1 MARQRRL
8 DLIRK
13 IEEERNSRV
22 LVYITGDRQNL
33 ETKIGVDT
41 FPFIANHL
49 TNLGKTPK
57 IDLFLYSTGG
67 ITMAGYSLVNMIREF
82 SDSFGVLIPFK
93 ALSCATLV
101 ALGADDIVM
110 SRMGQM
116 SPIDPS
122 VQHPLG
128 PSIQVPGPAGVRQ
141 VLPANVEDIFNYFD
155 LAREELNITDS
166 DSLER
171 LLENLSEKIHPLVLG
186 HGYRLRE
193 QIEFLSRTL
202 LSYHM
207 TDSEKI
213 GQIVENLIR
222 GRYSHSYIF
231 GRREAIDVLDLPI
244 RENNILEELILSLF
258 IEYQQLLELANPHS
272 AEIAIGEGDEAR
284 RSFDRAIIE
293 SIDLTHVFRSNRIYR
308 RVNIPIPNTQ
318 ITTPQV
324 IEGIINEGWVEDNT
338 I

>member
-1 MARQRRL
+1 M
-8 DLIRK
+8 DLLHQ
-13 IEEERNSRV
+13 IEEERNSKV
-22 LVYITGDRQNL
+22 VVYITGDRQRL
-33 ETKIGVDT
+33 ETKIGIDT

-49 TNLGKTPK
+49 RRIGTTPK

-67 ITMAGYSLVNMIREF
+67 ITIAGYSLVNMIKEYT
-82 SDSFGVLIPFK
+82 DSFGVLIPFK
-93 ALSCATLV
+93 AWSSATLV
-101 ALGADDIVM
+101 ALGANDIVM
-110 SRMGQM
+110 SRMGQL

-128 PSIQVPGPAGVRQ
+128 PSLQVPGQPGLRQ
-141 VLPANVEDIFNYFD
+141 PIPANVEDIFNYFD
-155 LAREELNITDS
+155 LARTELKITDS

-171 LLENLSEKIHPLVLG
+171 LLENLSEKVHPLVLG

-202 LSYHM
+202 LSAHM
-207 TDSEKI
+207 DDQDKI
-213 GQIVENLIR
+213 TQIVENLIR

-231 GRREAIDVLDLPI
+231 GRREASDILGLPI
-244 RENNILEELILSLF
+244 HEDNKTEELILDLF
-258 IEYQQLLELANPHS
+258 SEYQEMLELSNPHS
-272 AEIAIGEGDEAR
+272 LEIAIGDGDEMT
-284 RSFDRAIIE
+284 RSYDRAIIE
-293 SIDLTHVFRSNRIYR
+293 SIDLTHVFRSNRFYR
-308 RVNIPIPNTQ
+308 RLNVPIPNTQ